1 VRPKE
6 IVVGNKESNM
16 SVGAFPTA
24 VTIRY
29 LIGELECS
37 VKTLNDLLQPAIFL
51 GDRVVIGETD
61 DLDQV
66 EIHVP
71 QHELLLR
78 KLVGSIAVGSELEGH
93 ARELLELGK
102 GHSHGKDA
110 GADIT
115 GIRYLIPED
124 GFLQGI
130 HDEPDIVPDTFNF
143 GVGFV
148 GSKVVG
154 GFVVIGIDEGFHKSS
169 SCFGVIG
176 NCDMRNLDT
185 MYFQESS
192 GSDSGRQSQVDIV
205 CKAKPHDMG

>member
-1 VRPKE
+1 MGPKE

-29 LIGELECS
+29 LIRELESS
-37 VKTLNDLLQPAIFL
+37 VKAFDDLFQPAVFSRYGII
-51 GDRVVIGETD
+51 IGEFD

-66 EIHVP
+66 EIHVLK
-71 QHELLLR
+71 HELLLR

-93 ARELLELGK
+93 SWELLELGK

-110 GADIT
+110 GVDIT
-115 GIRYLIPED
+115 GVGYLIPED
-124 GFLQGI
+124 GFFQGI
-130 HDEPDIVPDTFNF
+130 HDEPDIVPDTFDF

-154 GFVVIGIDEGFHKSS
+154 GFVVIGIDEGLLKSS
-169 SCFGVIG
+169 GCFSVIG

-185 MYFQESS
+185 MYFLDSS
-192 GSDSGRQSQVDIV
+192 DSDSGRKAQVDIV
-205 CKAKPHDMG
+205 CKAKPHDVR